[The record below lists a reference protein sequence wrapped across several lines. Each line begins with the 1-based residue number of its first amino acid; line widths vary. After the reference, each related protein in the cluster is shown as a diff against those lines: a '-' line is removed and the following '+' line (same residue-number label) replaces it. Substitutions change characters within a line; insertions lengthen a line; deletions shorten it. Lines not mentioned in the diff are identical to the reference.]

1 MKEKYLVCEI
11 HYGKL
16 LGGSIYNTEEDAQHA
31 FCTTVEDYGIFAD
44 NESVEN
50 GLFETEDGYVIQM
63 TKVLDNE

>member
-1 MKEKYLVCEI
+1 MGNSLEAL
-11 HYGKL
+11 
-16 LGGSIYNTEEDAQHA
+16 
-31 FCTTVEDYGIFAD
+31 FYGIFAD